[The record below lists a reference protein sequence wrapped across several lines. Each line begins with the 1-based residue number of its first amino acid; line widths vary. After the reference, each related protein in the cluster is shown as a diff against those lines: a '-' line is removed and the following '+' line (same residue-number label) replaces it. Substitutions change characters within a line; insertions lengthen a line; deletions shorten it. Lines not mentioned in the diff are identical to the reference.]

1 MRVREQVQDTESET
15 KFARRSEGEKMQ
27 QDEQGETL
35 CVIQAE
41 TRSLTSRMKVG
52 VIL

>member
-1 MRVREQVQDTESET
+1 MKQSLREEA
-15 KFARRSEGEKMQ
+15 KEKMQ

-35 CVIQAE
+35 YVIQAE
-41 TRSLTSRMKVG
+41 MRSLTSRMKVG